1 MVSLVGSDRPER
13 LAKMDYQEK
22 LDGLA
27 NEEIEVLKD
36 NRSVSL
42 SVLNDCSY
50 LPMYRVKSARSV
62 NEVQQ
67 GQED

>member
-1 MVSLVGSDRPER
+1 MVSLAELGRLER
-13 LAKMDYQEK
+13 LAKMDYLEK

-27 NEEIEVLKD
+27 NEGIEVLKD

-42 SVLNDCSY
+42 SVLNDRSY
-50 LPMYRVKSARSV
+50 WPMYRVKWARSV